1 MAYTLV
7 PTELIVDGAITS
19 AKLDTNIA
27 ISGTL
32 GVTGEVTLAT
42 HLVMGDNDKI
52 KIGTGGDLEIYH
64 DGSNSYIS
72 NSTGNLYLGDTN
84 GSVHIQ
90 AKLNEES
97 IVCASDGAV
106 TLYHDNAVKLAT
118 SSAGVTVT
126 GTLAATLSTAAQTNI
141 TSVGTLTGLDVAG
154 TATMDGL
161 TVQSTATTRPTI
173 GNSDVNTSGL
183 TTGLN
188 FEPISNLTN
197 GAKLNVISGLQP
209 TVASAYTAGFEFV
222 TEDHS
227 GGGTFA
233 QTKALTIGASGDIS
247 FYEDTGTTA
256 KFFWDASAES
266 LGIGTDNPSTAL
278 EVNNASAGATVATFE
293 GTYNASG
300 DVKLASF
307 ERSGGAVAAAIT
319 YADAATAMEFGTTT
333 SHALI
338 LTTGDTERMRITSSG
353 VIQSTNGTT
362 TSEWYPSG
370 GVQYFGTSTNHPIQF
385 FTNNSNAMQI
395 DTSGNLLV
403 GTTSTSA
410 SVAGGRI
417 FSTGRLVTSV
427 NNEGHYFR
435 RNSSDGTIVE
445 FAKDSSTVGSIGN
458 ISSRIYIGS
467 GDTGIFFDSIRNQIQ
482 PCNTTTGSNID
493 ATIDLGRDVFRF
505 KDLYLSGI
513 ANVGTYLRFGG
524 AENYYI
530 HSDNANYLR
539 FGTAGDERIRITS
552 TGNLEFKS
560 TTTTFAG
567 ASSFTNHS
575 NGVLYLR
582 GGTSGLRLDDDDS
595 HNTIHVSGAGNYI
608 SFETLNGTERWRF
621 NSSGHFTP
629 AQQHTYDIGGTN
641 AEVRNIY
648 AQGISFASNAHAGG
662 MTSELLDDYEE
673 GTWTP
678 TLNSGSFSASTATY
692 TKVGRVV
699 TVTLDATVGTG
710 GGSNITLPYACTN
723 TTGTGI
729 YVSNQNFATGRT
741 QMCWVAAS
749 TKIYFRSIGD
759 NVIYS
764 GEALT
769 AGATIHATITYNAT

>member
-42 HLVMGDNDKI
+42 HLIMGDNDKI

-445 FAKDSSTVGSIGN
+445 FAKDSSTVGSIGTAGGGAFY
-458 ISSRIYIGS
+458 ISDGIYGGLGFS
-467 GDTGIFFDSIRNQIQ
+467 TLGAGDIN
-482 PCNTTTGSNID
+482 PVNTTGGVRD
-493 ATIDLGRDVFRF
+493 AATDLGQPTARF
-505 KDLYLSGI
+505 KDLYLSGG
-513 ANVGTYLRFGG
+513 VYL
-524 AENYYI
+524 
-530 HSDNANYLR
+530 
-539 FGTAGDERIRITS
+539 
-552 TGNLEFKS
+552 
-560 TTTTFAG
+560 
-567 ASSFTNHS
+567 
-575 NGVLYLR
+575 
-582 GGTSGLRLDDDDS
+582 GGTGSA
-595 HNTIHVSGAGNYI
+595 NK
-608 SFETLNGTERWRF
+608 
-621 NSSGHFTP
+621 
-629 AQQHTYDIGGTN
+629 
-641 AEVRNIY
+641 
-648 AQGISFASNAHAGG
+648 
-662 MTSELLDDYEE
+662 LDDYEE

-678 TLNSGSFSASTATY
+678 DLTFGGVASGISWNTQSGKYVKIGSVVHLFCLLFEAGGRGSQTGNAQLTGLPFATSSSNPDSWISLTNRSGITVSSDEQLALFLPTNTQTPTFYISRTVAGTNSTATHANFSAS
-692 TKVGRVV
+692 
-699 TVTLDATVGTG
+699 
-710 GGSNITLPYACTN
+710 
-723 TTGTGI
+723 GI
-729 YVSNQNFATGRT
+729 FEVSF
-741 QMCWVAAS
+741 
-749 TKIYFRSIGD
+749 
-759 NVIYS
+759 
-764 GEALT
+764 ALT
-769 AGATIHATITYNAT
+769 YRTDS